1 MRTRAVA
8 FVAALTRGGKSDGSH
23 DYKHATILRVF
34 VIARSV

>member
-23 DYKHATILRVF
+23 DYKHATIRVF